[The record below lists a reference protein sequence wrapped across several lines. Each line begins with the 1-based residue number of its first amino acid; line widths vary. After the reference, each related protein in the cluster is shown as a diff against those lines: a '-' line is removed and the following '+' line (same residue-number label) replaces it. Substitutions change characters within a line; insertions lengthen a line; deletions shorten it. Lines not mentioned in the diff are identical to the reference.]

1 MKKLF
6 LYVFL
11 VLMFC
16 NVGFANE
23 KQIEYCADK
32 LYNDFKFEDNE
43 TMKSSMRA
51 HQYLRELYKDWK
63 ALAKLEKNIGKYRVQ
78 IKKDNDEMLE
88 FLSKSFDE
96 KKNKTMW
103 YRWQIEKG
111 EEKKLKNPKLFKKYW
126 DGPIEIRQL
135 EDW

>member
-1 MKKLF
+1 MVLIFLIGLF
-6 LYVFL
+6 WCSVS
-11 VLMFC
+11 
-16 NVGFANE
+16 FANE

-32 LYNDFKFEDNE
+32 LYNDWKFKANSG
-43 TMKSSMRA
+43 MKSSMRA
-51 HQYLRELYKDWK
+51 HRYLRELYKDWK

-103 YRWQIEKG
+103 YRWQIEKC

-126 DGPIEIRQL
+126 DDPIEIRQL